1 MGFNRA
7 SYIRLHWIAAE
18 KNREASLIAYSS
30 LLSYLAVLMTLYRS
44 LTMTVLALAD
54 LQYYYVNVS
63 DMIHELFYFYISQL
77 SSIAVYDST
86 PDLNILRGVI

>member
-1 MGFNRA
+1 
-7 SYIRLHWIAAE
+7 
-18 KNREASLIAYSS
+18 
-30 LLSYLAVLMTLYRS
+30 
-44 LTMTVLALAD
+44 MTVLALAD

-63 DMIHELFYFYISQL
+63 DMIHEFFYFYISQL